1 MRGLRAHDRL
11 MVFDGPLHLEV
22 LNEQP
27 LSTLTCVCSTT
38 VRGADEDRALV
49 LLTGTPSISW
59 SATV

>member
-1 MRGLRAHDRL
+1 